1 MREGYWINYAGA
13 GKEVPVDEHE
23 VYLRYPGNARK
34 LGVPPKIIAQFG
46 DFKPVVDRDK
56 FLIFVMHNAPLMRV
70 RGHGGMVT
78 FEYASSSRS
87 GPMDA
92 IMEWCGKNCG
102 PFTQLNIVN
111 LASGE
116 NTQLTYQDFLDAE
129 DRGGHDA
136 VMRVGSVSVELQRK
150 IAKELLRIA
159 KIIAFAE

>member
-1 MREGYWINYAGA
+1 MSNSGQRIRSCAVRIQHMRTRVVAAKPPRSIFFQANRGNRSELLTLLDLVQTCSGA
-13 GKEVPVDEHE
+13 
-23 VYLRYPGNARK
+23 
-34 LGVPPKIIAQFG
+34 F
-46 DFKPVVDRDK
+46 
-56 FLIFVMHNAPLMRV
+56 
-70 RGHGGMVT
+70 T
-78 FEYASSSRS
+78 
-87 GPMDA
+87 
-92 IMEWCGKNCG
+92 EWCGKNCG